1 MSSIGEE
8 LVAVWVMGWKHCG
21 VCRGDGDSVGSG
33 VGVGGR
39 AEKVLRL
46 RRSLM

>member
-21 VCRGDGDSVGSG
+21 VTVTVSVAVS
-33 VGVGGR
+33 VS
-39 AEKVLRL
+39 ADEQ
-46 RRSLM
+46 RRYCACGAR